1 MNKVNILLLGKAA
14 SGKDYS
20 AKKLKELF
28 GDKANLVV
36 SSTTRPKRQGE
47 VNGVDYNFISLGSFL
62 KKISEHE
69 MLEYSVFNDWYYGT
83 DQKALSDQINI
94 AVVNIEGA
102 KNMLLHTNRLHN
114 FIIIILCEPF
124 WKRAIRYI
132 RRGGFS
138 FEMIRRFIADYRDF
152 HKTDIWKKR
161 PRRYKKL
168 KVGEVQ
174 FRGWSYDHNTVYLY
188 LKSKDIERYFKDIQY
203 LAEAML

>member
-28 GDKANLVV
+28 GDRANLVV
-36 SSTTRPKRQGE
+36 SSTTRPKRHGE
-47 VNGVDYNFISLGSFL
+47 VNGVDYNFISLGTFL
-62 KKISEHE
+62 KKISEKT
-69 MLEYSVFNDWYYGT
+69 MLEYSIFNDWYYGI
-83 DQKALSDQINI
+83 DQNALSGQINI
-94 AVVNIEGA
+94 AVVNLEGA
-102 KNMLLHTNRLHN
+102 RNMLLRTDRAHN
-114 FIIIILCEPF
+114 FIIIVLCEPF
-124 WKRAIRYI
+124 WKRVIRYI
-132 RRGGFS
+132 KRGGFS

-152 HKTDIWKKR
+152 HKIDVWKKR

-168 KVGEVQ
+168 KVGDVQ

-188 LKSKDIERYFKDIQY
+188 LKSKDIGRYFNDIQY

>member
-47 VNGVDYNFISLGSFL
+47 VNGIDYNFISLGSFL
-62 KKISEHE
+62 KKISAQE

-94 AVVNIEGA
+94 AVVNLEGA
-102 KNMLLHTNRLHN
+102 RNMLLKTDRLHN

-124 WKRAIRYI
+124 WKRAVRYI
-132 RRGGFS
+132 KRGGFS

-152 HKTDIWKKR
+152 HKTGVWENR

-168 KVGEVQ
+168 KVGDVQ

-188 LKSKDIERYFKDIQY
+188 LKSKDIEKYFNDIQY

>member
-152 HKTDIWKKR
+152 HKTDVWKKR

-174 FRGWSYDHNTVYLY
+174 FRGWSYDHNIVYLY
-188 LKSKDIERYFKDIQY
+188 LKSRDIERYFKDIQY

>member
-28 GDKANLVV
+28 GDRANLVV

-47 VNGVDYNFISLGSFL
+47 VDGVDYNFLSLGAFL
-62 KKISEHE
+62 KKISERT

-83 DQKALSDQINI
+83 DQNALSGQINI

-102 KNMLLHTNRLHN
+102 KNMLLNTTRAHN
-114 FIIIILCEPF
+114 FIIIVLCEPF
-124 WKRAIRYI
+124 WKRALRYI
-132 RRGGFS
+132 QRGGFS
-138 FEMIRRFIADYRDF
+138 FEMIRRFIADYCDF
-152 HKTDIWKKR
+152 HKRDVWKRR
-161 PRRYKKL
+161 PRIYKKM
-168 KVGEVQ
+168 KVGNVQ
-174 FRGWSYDHNTVYLY
+174 FSGWSYTHTTVYLY
-188 LKSKDIERYFKDIQY
+188 LKSKDIEKYFDDIQY

>member
-28 GDKANLVV
+28 GDRANLVV

-47 VNGVDYNFISLGSFL
+47 VNGVDYNFISLGDFL
-62 KKISEHE
+62 KKISAYE

-83 DQKALSDQINI
+83 DRKALSDQINI

-152 HKTDIWKKR
+152 HKTDVWKKR

-174 FRGWSYDHNTVYLY
+174 FRGWTYDHNTVYLY

>member
-28 GDKANLVV
+28 GDRANLVV
-36 SSTTRPKRQGE
+36 SSTTRPKRPGE
-47 VNGVDYNFISLGSFL
+47 VDGVDYNFLSLGDFL
-62 KKISEHE
+62 KKISAHE

-83 DQKALSDQINI
+83 DQHALSGQINI

-114 FIIIILCEPF
+114 FIVIILCEPF
-124 WKRAIRYI
+124 WKRGIRYI
-132 RRGGFS
+132 KRGGFS
-138 FEMIRRFIADYRDF
+138 FEMIRRFIADYHDF
-152 HKTDIWKKR
+152 HKTDVWKQR
-161 PRRYKKL
+161 PRRYERL

-174 FRGWSYDHNTVYLY
+174 FRGWTYDHNTVYLY
-188 LKSKDIERYFKDIQY
+188 LKSKDIEKYFSDIQH

>member
-28 GDKANLVV
+28 GIEANLVV

-47 VNGVDYNFISLGSFL
+47 VDGMDYNFISLGDFL
-62 KKISEHE
+62 KKISAHE

-83 DQKALSDQINI
+83 DQHALSGQINI
-94 AVVNIEGA
+94 AVVNLEGA
-102 KNMLLHTNRLHN
+102 KNMLLNTNRLHN

-124 WKRAIRYI
+124 WKRVIRYI
-132 RRGGFS
+132 KRGGFS

-152 HKTDIWKKR
+152 HKTDVWKQR
-161 PRRYKKL
+161 SRRYKKL

-174 FRGWSYDHNTVYLY
+174 FRGWTYDHNTVYLY
-188 LKSKDIERYFKDIQY
+188 LKSKDIEKYFNDIQY